1 MADNNRIL
9 SIDVMRGLTLL
20 LMLFVNDFTMPL
32 VTAGSG
38 FCNSNFN
45 GTGLSG
51 WILAGFLFI
60 AGMAIPLSIGKRIS
74 MGEKNITIARYI
86 AVRSVGLLIIGILML
101 NSERINPEFTGMGKN
116 LWAILMFA
124 GVFLIWNKYQETESN
139 FFTIHGLRLL
149 GIGILIAL
157 VFKFRSGEFANNG
170 SLITGSWGAL
180 GIIGW
185 GYLSIAF
192 IYLAARDSI
201 LNIVI
206 AFFFFLA
213 MNILSVLDMLTYLDP
228 AKPLLGVIIDGYTPM
243 IVISG
248 TLTTMILKK
257 YSSPTPGK
265 AIVTIV
271 TIGVFSFIAGLLLH
285 NYFII
290 KEIQAASTWSII
302 CIGLS
307 MIIFA
312 LIYWITDIRR
322 YSRWTLFIKTAGE
335 NSLMTFL
342 VAAMLYSLI
351 SITGIP
357 VLIYKQSSYL
367 LISVAGSILWSVLII
382 CIITILTRF
391 NIRLK
396 I

>member
-20 LMLFVNDFTMPL
+20 LMLFVTDFTMPL

-51 WILAGFLFI
+51 WIFAGFLFI

-74 MGEKNITIARYI
+74 MGEKSITIARYI

-101 NSERINPEFTGMGKN
+101 NSERVNPEFTGMGKN

-124 GVFLIWNKYQETESN
+124 GVFLIWNKYQETETN

-170 SLITGSWGAL
+170 SLIIGSWGAL

-213 MNILSVLDMLTYLDP
+213 MNILSVLDLLTYLDP
-228 AKPLLGVIIDGYTPM
+228 AKPLLGVIIDGYIPM
-243 IVISG
+243 IVVSG

-257 YSSPTPGK
+257 YSLPTPVK

-271 TIGVFSFIAGLLLH
+271 TLGVISIIAGILLH
-285 NYFII
+285 NLLFTKDIATSPGRGLI
-290 KEIQAASTWSII
+290 CNGVSII
-302 CIGLS
+302 LFSLLFRVIDVKKKPGWAS
-307 MIIFA
+307 
-312 LIYWITDIRR
+312 LIQ
-322 YSRWTLFIKTAGE
+322 TAGE
-335 NSLMTFL
+335 NSLTTCL
-342 VAAMLYSLI
+342 
-351 SITGIP
+351 ITGILYCIIWSTGIP
-357 VLIYKQSSYL
+357 ILFYKLSGNPLVLA
-367 LISVAGSILWSVLII
+367 AGSVIWTFLMAGLTSILV
-382 CIITILTRF
+382 RF
-391 NIRLK
+391 GIKLK